1 MLVLIVSV
9 ISASIVSVKVQAG
22 RSRVANSV
30 DQAMFSLF
38 AQYDRDLLSK
48 YDVFF
53 IDGAVGSGNMQIG
66 SIYDRFTG
74 DISITK
80 PFCFAEERIHTV
92 FLCTIQF

>member
-1 MLVLIVSV
+1 MKKASITIYLSLMLVLIVSV

-53 IDGAVGSGNMQIG
+53 IDATCSILIQENGFETGQI
-66 SIYDRFTG
+66 T
-74 DISITK
+74 
-80 PFCFAEERIHTV
+80 A
-92 FLCTIQF
+92 